1 MSYQV
6 MMCINREELD
16 QIYLTI
22 DSNIVWQAQKL
33 STGELKGKHTL
44 ATKSQIHPLLSSTHR
59 SSHLAP
65 RKETFL
71 ELVLE
76 SHFV

>member
-6 MMCINREELD
+6 MMGINREELD

-33 STGELKGKHTL
+33 STEELKGKHTL
-44 ATKSQIHPLLSSTHR
+44 ATKSQIHPLLSTHR
-59 SSHLAP
+59 SLHLKLEKT

-71 ELVLE
+71 ELVL
-76 SHFV
+76 